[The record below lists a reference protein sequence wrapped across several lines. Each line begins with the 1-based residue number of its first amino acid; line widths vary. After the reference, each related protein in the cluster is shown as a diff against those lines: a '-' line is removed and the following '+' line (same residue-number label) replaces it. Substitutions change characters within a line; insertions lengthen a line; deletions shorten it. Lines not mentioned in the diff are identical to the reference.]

1 MHPPLHA
8 ICAANATVQDL
19 LEDAAGLR
27 LYPFGEARPKA
38 VLPYAVWRLVH
49 GAPENYLGQLPD
61 ADTFITTID
70 AYGSTWS
77 SAREVAEAIRD
88 ALEGSAYVTSYD
100 GEGRDAETKAYVV
113 SFTVD
118 WITSR

>member
-8 ICAANATVQDL
+8 ICAADAAVQDL

-38 VLPYAVWRLVH
+38 TFPYAVWQVIH
-49 GAPENYLGQLPD
+49 GRPENYLAGTPD
-61 ADTFITTID
+61 ADSYITTVD
-70 AYGSTWS
+70 VFSDTWS
-77 SAREVAEAIRD
+77 SARAVAEAIRD

-100 GEGRDAETKAYVV
+100 GETRDAETKAFVV

-118 WITSR
+118 WIVNR